1 MTGERQK
8 TSERWEEMGGSDW
21 SERWRDEVMHRWGIQ
36 DEEVED
42 RLADLKLNDR
52 RGRKWKRW
60 GGGRERERGYVRK
73 RLLFHQY
80 FIVKKVEQR
89 ERERWG
95 RESER
100 KMEKKNEGTCTSEPV
115 IPAGHEFNLV
125 QTGFHTQTKSPKLNN
140 EARRL
145 SWPSKTVRVSIV
157 IWPHRLRKNTFH
169 EIVTRMMHMTILWST
184 TADG

>member
-1 MTGERQK
+1 M
-8 TSERWEEMGGSDW
+8 
-21 SERWRDEVMHRWGIQ
+21 
-36 DEEVED
+36 
-42 RLADLKLNDR
+42 
-52 RGRKWKRW
+52 RW

-80 FIVKKVEQR
+80 FIVKKWNR

-145 SWPSKTVRVSIV
+145 SWPSKTIPVSIV
-157 IWPHRLRKNTFH
+157 IWPHRLHKKKNAFKTLSMRLSP
-169 EIVTRMMHMTILWST
+169 EWCIWPYCDPPQLMVKVWIGTKMTW
-184 TADG
+184 